1 MADNNLNDLQ
11 KNLLKV
17 DLNENLNKDLN
28 KDFNKDLN
36 KDLNTKSDDHEEIKI
51 GILGSVDSGKSTLTG
66 VLTHN
71 ILDNGRGSART
82 KILKHPHEL
91 ESGRTSCIVQHYIRR
106 KDESSGKE
114 TSTVLVDLAG
124 HEKYFKTTIN
134 GVERNFIDY
143 ACVVIGANMG
153 ILRMTIE
160 HLILCLSLNLPTFI
174 VISKIDICPE
184 NIRENTI
191 KELTK
196 IIKKKTGNSRHLKFI
211 NEEKDWKQVLDTFE
225 ENDLDVNSF
234 IKTIPVFQ
242 ISSVKGTNIDLV
254 KSYFLNLPQYH
265 LYQTL
270 YNEEPNFVI
279 DGTFSIKGIGLVVSG
294 YMTHGIVKKGHILQ
308 IGPINGEF
316 IKINIKSIHNNYK
329 EHVDIL
335 KAGQGGCFNIKPVN
349 SKQNLKRDFIRKGIR
364 IMKKAKYYT
373 GFEAVIKILHHPTTI
388 KVNYQPTIH
397 CGTVCQTATIFKM
410 DREFLRLGDKA
421 TVNFKFKY
429 RPEYIETGSKLI
441 FREGK
446 TKGVGKVISVF

>member
-1 MADNNLNDLQ
+1 MANNNCNDLH
-11 KNLLKV
+11 KNI
-17 DLNENLNKDLN
+17 LNIDLN
-28 KDFNKDLN
+28 KDSNKELNEDLN
-36 KDLNTKSDDHEEIKI
+36 LKSNDHEEIKI

-91 ESGRTSCIVQHYIRR
+91 ESGRTSCIVQHFIRR
-106 KDESSGKE
+106 KNDETGKE

-143 ACVVIGANMG
+143 ACVLVGANMG

-160 HLILCLSLNLPTFI
+160 HLVLCLSLNLPTFV

-196 IIKKKTGNSRHLKFI
+196 IIKRKTGNSRQLKFI
-211 NEEKDWKQVLDTFE
+211 KEEKDWKQILDTFT
-225 ENDLDVNSF
+225 ENKLDVNSF

-242 ISSVKGTNIDLV
+242 ISSVKGTNINLL
-254 KSYFLNLPQYH
+254 KEFIIKLPQYH
-265 LYQTL
+265 NYKLT
-270 YNEEPNFVI
+270 YNNEANFVI

-294 YMTHGIVKKGHILQ
+294 YMTHGIIEKGHILQ

-329 EHVDIL
+329 EHVNVL

-349 SKQNLKRDFIRKGIR
+349 NKQSLKRDLIRKGIR
-364 IMKKAKYYT
+364 IMKKAKFYNE
-373 GFEAVIKILHHPTTI
+373 FEAIIKILHHPTTI

-397 CGTVCQTATIFKM
+397 CGTVCQTATIYKM

-421 TVNFKFKY
+421 TVHFKFKY

-446 TKGVGKVISVF
+446 TKGIGKVINVY

>member
-1 MADNNLNDLQ
+1 MDNNNFNDLQ
-11 KNLLKV
+11 KNLLEV
-17 DLNENLNKDLN
+17 DLNKDSNKDSNKDLNEDLNKDSNKDLN
-28 KDFNKDLN
+28 KDSNEDS
-36 KDLNTKSDDHEEIKI
+36 NTKSDDHEEIKI

-211 NEEKDWKQVLDTFE
+211 NEEKDWKQVLE
-225 ENDLDVNSF
+225 IL
-234 IKTIPVFQ
+234 
-242 ISSVKGTNIDLV
+242 L
-254 KSYFLNLPQYH
+254 
-265 LYQTL
+265 
-270 YNEEPNFVI
+270 
-279 DGTFSIKGIGLVVSG
+279 
-294 YMTHGIVKKGHILQ
+294 KKMI
-308 IGPINGEF
+308 
-316 IKINIKSIHNNYK
+316 
-329 EHVDIL
+329 
-335 KAGQGGCFNIKPVN
+335 
-349 SKQNLKRDFIRKGIR
+349 
-364 IMKKAKYYT
+364 
-373 GFEAVIKILHHPTTI
+373 
-388 KVNYQPTIH
+388 
-397 CGTVCQTATIFKM
+397 
-410 DREFLRLGDKA
+410 
-421 TVNFKFKY
+421 
-429 RPEYIETGSKLI
+429 
-441 FREGK
+441 
-446 TKGVGKVISVF
+446 

>member
-1 MADNNLNDLQ
+1 MADINFNDLQ
-11 KNLLKV
+11 KNIS
-17 DLNENLNKDLN
+17 NLNLN
-28 KDFNKDLN
+28 SNSNSNND
-36 KDLNTKSDDHEEIKI
+36 SISSSISVDHEEIKI

-66 VLTHN
+66 VLTHD

-106 KDESSGKE
+106 KDESTGKE

-184 NIRENTI
+184 NVRENTI

-196 IIKKKTGNSRHLKFI
+196 TIKRKTGDTRHLQFI
-211 NEEKDWKQVLDTFE
+211 NEEKDWKQVLDTFT
-225 ENDLDVNSF
+225 ENNLDVNKF

-242 ISSVKGTNIDLV
+242 ISSVKGTNINLV
-254 KSYFLNLPQYH
+254 KPFFLNLPQYH
-265 LYQTL
+265 IYENSYQD
-270 YNEEPNFVI
+270 EPNFVI

-294 YMTHGIVKKGHILQ
+294 YMTYGIVQKGHILQ
-308 IGPINGEF
+308 IGPINGQF

-329 EHVDIL
+329 EHVNVL
-335 KAGQGGCFNIKPVN
+335 KAGQGGCFNIKPIN
-349 SKQNLKRDFIRKGIR
+349 SKQSLKRDSIRKGIR
-364 IMKKAKYYT
+364 IMKKAKFYNE
-373 GFEAVIKILHHPTTI
+373 FEAVIKILHHPTTI

-397 CGTVCQTATIFKM
+397 CGAICQTAIIYKM
-410 DREFLRLGDKA
+410 DKEFLRLGDKA

-446 TKGVGKVISVF
+446 TKGVGKVINVY